1 MSPSRQHMME
11 FSISGKLMGTL
22 GLFCM
27 NPQYDICMGASEGLL
42 YLFQVLVL
50 QRSE

>member
-11 FSISGKLMGTL
+11 FSISGKLMGIL

-27 NPQYDICMGASEGLL
+27 NSQYDICMGASEGLL